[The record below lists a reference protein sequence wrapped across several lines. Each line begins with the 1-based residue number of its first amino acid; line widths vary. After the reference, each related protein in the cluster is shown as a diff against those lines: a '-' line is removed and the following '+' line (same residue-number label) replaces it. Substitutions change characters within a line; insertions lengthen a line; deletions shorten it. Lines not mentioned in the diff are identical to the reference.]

1 MATENITSVV
11 DEAYEAA
18 CDTRSR
24 LGWDMRSA
32 WARFSKL
39 ADHLYDTLE
48 WKNLLADYEAKKA
61 AFVDAVN
68 AMAILQEKLPID
80 YRSPENRTAKRRYLD
95 RQSSEYR
102 PEFYNV

>member
-1 MATENITSVV
+1 MVTENSTSAI

-18 CDTRSR
+18 CDKRSR

-68 AMAILQEKLPID
+68 AMAILQERLSID
-80 YRSPENRTAKRRYLD
+80 YRSPEDRTAKRRHLD
-95 RQSSEYR
+95 RQSSESR
-102 PEFYNV
+102 PEFLL